1 MKKSPFRWH
10 TSWTGIILGDDNV
23 MLPNTWD
30 FTLDYDIVTDD
41 MYFKDIA
48 MQRLDFMVSEKF
60 DNSIWIN
67 FDSPWCQDF
76 YDRMNTFMVTLPDDP
91 FDSLIAASAML
102 KAQSITRGAFEIH
115 GCRIISKLGYAVEN
129 FIDIDD
135 TADLIGA
142 IDSQSLVGSDPW
154 FLREDAGFTDILYY
168 KDNNATVFKE
178 QDSWDLYKLN
188 WDYYNQVENSE
199 PAVTSLQRARRGAWT
214 PTVIKGGAE
223 DNES

>member
-178 QDSWDLYKLN
+178 QDSWIY
-188 WDYYNQVENSE
+188 
-199 PAVTSLQRARRGAWT
+199 TS
-214 PTVIKGGAE
+214 
-223 DNES
+223 